1 MAQRTD
7 GRVERGNQTRRAIL
21 GRSMQIASVEG
32 LAGLS
37 LGRVATELE
46 ISKSGVFAL
55 FGSMEE
61 LQLAT
66 VRAAIAVFVEH
77 VVTPSA
83 EMPAGPGRL
92 WGICRDWIAYSRG
105 RVFEGGCFF
114 ATVSAEFDAR
124 AGGPIR
130 DLVASANRDW
140 LGFLESTAADGIA
153 AGSMRAGTDP
163 AQLAFELNAFLDTA
177 NMRSLLHGDD
187 AAYDRAAVAIS
198 DRLRAAATDPAAIP
212 PPG

>member
-1 MAQRTD
+1 VTQRID

-21 GRSMQIASVEG
+21 GRCMQIASVEG

-37 LGRVATELE
+37 LGRVAGELE

-66 VRAAIAVFVEH
+66 VRAAIAVYVQH
-77 VVTPSA
+77 VITPSA
-83 EMPAGPGRL
+83 DLPPGPDRL
-92 WGICRDWIAYSRG
+92 WRICQDWIAYSRD

-124 AGGPIR
+124 GGPIR
-130 DLVASANRDW
+130 DLVARANRDW
-140 LGFLESTAADGIA
+140 IGFLETTVSEAVA
-153 AGSMRAGTDP
+153 AGSIRAGTDP
-163 AQLAFELNAFLDTA
+163 AQVAFELNALLDSA
-177 NMRSLLHGDD
+177 NLRSLLHGDD
-187 AAYDRAAVAIS
+187 DAYEKAAVAIQK
-198 DRLRAAATDPAAIP
+198 RLRAVSV
-212 PPG
+212 

>member
-1 MAQRTD
+1 MAQRFD

-37 LGRVATELE
+37 LGRVATELA

-66 VRAAIAVFVEH
+66 VRAATAVFVEH

-83 EMPAGPGRL
+83 EMPAGPERLGR
-92 WGICRDWIAYSRG
+92 ICRDWIAYSRG

-114 ATVSAEFDAR
+114 ARVSAEFDAR
-124 AGGPIR
+124 SGGPIR
-130 DLVASANRDW
+130 DLVATKNRDW
-140 LGFLESTAADGIA
+140 VGFLETVAGEAIE

-163 AQLAFELNAFLDTA
+163 AQLAFELSAFLDTA
-177 NMRSLLHGDD
+177 NIWSLLHGDD
-187 AAYDRAAVAIS
+187 TAYDRAAVAIA
-198 DRLRAAATDPAAIP
+198 DRLRAAATDP
-212 PPG
+212 G

>member
-37 LGRVATELE
+37 LGRVATELQ

-77 VVTPSA
+77 VITPSA
-83 EMPAGPGRL
+83 DLPAGPGRL
-92 WGICRDWIAYSRG
+92 WRICRDWTAYSRG
-105 RVFEGGCFF
+105 RVFAGGCFF
-114 ATVSAEFDAR
+114 ARVSAEFDAR
-124 AGGPIR
+124 SGGPLR
-130 DLVASANRDW
+130 DLVVTANRDW
-140 LGFLESTAADGIA
+140 IGFLESIA
-153 AGSMRAGTDP
+153 REAVETGAMRAGTDP

-177 NMRSLLHGDD
+177 NLWSLLRGDD
-187 AAYDRAAVAIS
+187 AAYERAAVAIG
-198 DRLRAAATDPAAIP
+198 DRLRAVATDPATV
-212 PPG
+212 GSGS

>member
-37 LGRVATELE
+37 LGRVATELR

-83 EMPAGPGRL
+83 EQPAGPGRL
-92 WGICRDWIAYSRG
+92 WRICWDWIGYSRG

-114 ATVSAEFDAR
+114 ARVSAEFDAR
-124 AGGPIR
+124 GTGPIR
-130 DLVASANRDW
+130 DLVATANRDW
-140 LGFLESTAADGIA
+140 VGFLEATAGEAVET
-153 AGSMRAGTDP
+153 GSMRGGTDP
-163 AQLAFELNAFLDTA
+163 AQLAFELNAFLDSA
-177 NMRSLLHGDD
+177 NLRSLLHGDD
-187 AAYDRAAVAIS
+187 TAYDRAAVAIA
-198 DRLRAAATDPAAIP
+198 DRLRAVATDPADVP
-212 PPG
+212 SPT